1 MSEIENQQP
10 EDWDEPGPDGLLNLA
25 KQARD
30 AGRLELALA
39 LARRALT
46 ERPGDCGTAA
56 VVSAVL
62 RKLKRPR
69 EALAATEELAGS
81 TYVPLLTS
89 RAAALCDLERWTEA
103 LELIVRALAAA
114 DDPELAANVYMRIVV
129 NKPELE
135 LTAGDL

>member
-1 MSEIENQQP
+1 MSDIEPP
-10 EDWDEPGPDGLLNLA
+10 EPGFEDEPGPDGLLNLA

-30 AGRLELALA
+30 AGRLEPALA

-46 ERPGDCGTAA
+46 QRPGDCAAAA
-56 VVSAVL
+56 VVSAIL
-62 RKLKRPR
+62 RKLGRPR

-81 TYVPLLTS
+81 TYVPLLTT
-89 RAAALCDLERWTEA
+89 RAAALCDLERWSEA

-135 LTAGDL
+135 LTA